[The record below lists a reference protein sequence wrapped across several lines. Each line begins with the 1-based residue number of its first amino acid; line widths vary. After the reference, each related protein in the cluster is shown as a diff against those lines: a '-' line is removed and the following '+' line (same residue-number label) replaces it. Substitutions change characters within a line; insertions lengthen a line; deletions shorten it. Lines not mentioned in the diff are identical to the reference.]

1 MKKSEAAELL
11 AEFCALNVSYSVA
24 AAETKI
30 PAASIHGLLH
40 GRTDRKSDQRLE
52 TLRQWMDERRK
63 RRAGYTTRPMSRALA
78 NNGVSIESAAL
89 RLNMDVVALRDALQ
103 TGQWDSIAT
112 YRKFETL
119 LGDEKERGGAK
130 VLTKISL
137 GEEVLEHFGLKRD
150 PFTNEMDDDS
160 DIVDTKES
168 AKAERKI
175 KTAIEK
181 NGWCAVT
188 GPVGSG
194 KSTLIKKVKAW
205 IVKRRD
211 ILVVEPRTLEKQ
223 FLGASHVCDALIED
237 LGGHVSAGQRTLE
250 YKARMV
256 ARILEQSSRDG
267 KKVVVL
273 IDEAHLLRD
282 EALLALK
289 RIYEFELGFK
299 KLLALVLVGQHTLA
313 RRLKNNFA
321 LAEVGQR
328 VDLYELGSL
337 NGATGSY
344 LKHKL
349 ERAGAREA
357 DIFDASALKAIA
369 RKADTPLSV
378 NNLAAMALI
387 TAVDMGEKKISGEI
401 VDAVQA
407 I

>member
-11 AEFCALNVSYSVA
+11 AEFTALNVSYTVA
-24 AAETKI
+24 AAELKLPRATI
-30 PAASIHGLLH
+30 HAALH
-40 GRTDRKSDQRLE
+40 GTPGKAHVHVPAIREWL
-52 TLRQWMDERRK
+52 RK
-63 RRAGYTTRPMSRALA
+63 RSARTVGYRTRPMMRMLLSTGLSVQVAAARLGMEHSDLHDCLISG
-78 NNGVSIESAAL
+78 NWES
-89 RLNMDVVALRDALQ
+89 VAVFRRVEELIL
-103 TGQWDSIAT
+103 
-112 YRKFETL
+112 
-119 LGDEKERGGAK
+119 DEKEKGGAK

-137 GEEVLEHFGLKRD
+137 SEEVLEHFGLKRD
-150 PFTNEMDDDS
+150 PFTNEMDDDG

-237 LGGHVSAGQRTLE
+237 LGGHVSSGQRTLE

-299 KLLALVLVGQHTLA
+299 KLLAIVLVGQHHLA

-337 NGATGSY
+337 NGAIGNY
-344 LKHKL
+344 LRHKL
-349 ERAGAREA
+349 ERAGAKDA
-357 DIFDASALKAIA
+357 DIFEASALKAIA
-369 RKADTPLSV
+369 RKADTPLAV
-378 NNLAAMALI
+378 NNLAAMAMI
-387 TAVDMGEKKISGEI
+387 TALDMGEKKISGEI

>member
-11 AEFCALNVSYSVA
+11 AEFTALNVSYTVA
-24 AAETKI
+24 AAELKLPRATVH
-30 PAASIHGLLH
+30 AALH
-40 GRTDRKSDQRLE
+40 GTAGNAARHLPAIRAW
-52 TLRQWMDERRK
+52 LRARSA
-63 RRAGYTTRPMSRALA
+63 RAVGYQSRPMMRLL
-78 NNGVSIESAAL
+78 VSTGLTVQVAAARLGMEHMDLHNSLISGNWESIGAF
-89 RLNMDVVALRDALQ
+89 
-103 TGQWDSIAT
+103 
-112 YRKFETL
+112 RKVENL
-119 LGDEKERGGAK
+119 ILDEKQRGGAK

-137 GEEVLEHFGLKRD
+137 SEEVLEHFGLKRD
-150 PFTNEMDDDS
+150 PFTNEMEDDS

-205 IVKRRD
+205 VIKRRD
-211 ILVVEPRTLEKQ
+211 ILIVEPRTLEKQ

-282 EALLALK
+282 DALLALK

-299 KLLALVLVGQHTLA
+299 KLLAIVLVGQHHLA
-313 RRLKNNFA
+313 RRLRNNFA

-328 VDLYELGSL
+328 VDLFELGSL

-344 LKHKL
+344 LRHKL
-349 ERAGAREA
+349 ERAGAKDAE
-357 DIFDASALKAIA
+357 IFDSSALKVIA

-387 TAVDMGEKKISGEI
+387 TAVDMGERKINGEI
-401 VDAVQA
+401 VEAVQA